1 MAGLEP
7 HVGVIT
13 ESFMVLPFL
22 LPGTDRI
29 AMIPA
34 LLAQEYTRPPP
45 SGWWECSF
53 TFTDLVEHG
62 VVTSDVRSR
71 PGPLMAARHVGGGL
85 TRSCA
90 DISGRCSSTPLI
102 PVISHHGFPRT
113 RCGWQSHFWLP
124 ATKETTMSSPEWF
137 ALGTISCRA

>member
-34 LLAQEYTRPPP
+34 LLAQEYTRACATR
-45 SGWWECSF
+45 WW
-53 TFTDLVEHG
+53 
-62 VVTSDVRSR
+62 R
-71 PGPLMAARHVGGGL
+71 
-85 TRSCA
+85 A
-90 DISGRCSSTPLI
+90 DAQLR
-102 PVISHHGFPRT
+102 
-113 RCGWQSHFWLP
+113 
-124 ATKETTMSSPEWF
+124 
-137 ALGTISCRA
+137 